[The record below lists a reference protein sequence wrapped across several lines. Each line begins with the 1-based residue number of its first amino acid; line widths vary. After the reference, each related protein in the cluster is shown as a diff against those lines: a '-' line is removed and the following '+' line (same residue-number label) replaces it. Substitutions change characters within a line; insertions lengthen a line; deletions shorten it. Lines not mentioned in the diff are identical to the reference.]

1 MKRSVA
7 RFGVTL
13 IEVMI
18 AIGLIAVIAGL
29 ALMAIQKVRDSA
41 STMACRGNLGQIALA
56 ARNYADTNGRLP
68 PGFSNATKAG
78 VLVYLLPYLDQ
89 KPTFQ
94 QLPPGVQQGTG
105 AVWSTQVPLGA
116 TSPVNTRIPVFE
128 CPAANLYSASYQ
140 FGTVSSEVF
149 APTIT
154 TGGSGSSGSTG
165 SGTTTTTGL
174 TLKQMLASSDPSI
187 VSQGQNIA
195 NDLNQIF
202 YAAWAAQTVV
212 DTWDNWGAPEA
223 AYTVNIGGG
232 SVVVRGGEDTSSA
245 YDFAGSPFWN
255 AQGSFVVNGQTVN
268 VNLSET
274 DTFLAM
280 MNGTPTDLA
289 SRVAGNNGGYLSSS
303 EGNSYDGNTA
313 NTQNILANNSTPGN
327 NAALGFGAP
336 DRTLQALGST
346 SVPPW
351 NNPMFWAFY
360 KQAYPNDPAWTS
372 QSTTAPSG
380 PSTPG
385 SSAPPTMTMGTGIG
399 FTIVPNSPNDSM
411 MGRTSYVGNSG
422 MYAFVGDPAN
432 TGNTAFSSGPYFPDS
447 AVTLESISDGLSNT
461 IGFGEA
467 LGGPESMTRTFALTW
482 MGSGVMPSYWD
493 CQSPAAWYTFGSNHA
508 GYVNFAMC
516 DGSVRGFNKVPA
528 SPSDGANTGIAP
540 ANINTPHWTAF
551 QRAAGIQDNAAPDF
565 SQLD

>member
-1 MKRSVA
+1 MKRPVS

-13 IEVMI
+13 IELMTV
-18 AIGLIAVIAGL
+18 IGVIAVIAGL

-41 STMACRGNLGQIALA
+41 SNAQCRHNLGQIALA
-56 ARNYADTNGRLP
+56 ARAYADTNGRLP

-89 KPTFQ
+89 QPTFS
-94 QLPPGVQQGTG
+94 QLPAGVQQGTG
-105 AVWSTQVPLGA
+105 AAWSTQAPLSS
-116 TSPVNTRIPVFE
+116 TNPVNTRIPLFE
-128 CPAANLYSASYQ
+128 CPAANLYSATYT
-140 FGTVSSEVF
+140 FGTVNSEVF

-154 TGGSGSSGSTG
+154 TGGSGSSGSGGT
-165 SGTTTTTGL
+165 TTTTTGL
-174 TLKQMLASSDPSI
+174 TLKQMLGSSDPSI
-187 VSQGQNIA
+187 VNQGQNIA

-223 AYTVNIGGG
+223 EYAVNIGGG
-232 SVVVRGGEDTSSA
+232 TVTVRGGEDTSAS
-245 YDFAGSPFWN
+245 YDYAGSPFWN
-255 AQGSFVVNGQTVN
+255 AQGSFVVNGQTIN

-289 SRVAGNNGGYLSSS
+289 SRVAGASANYLNSW

-313 NTQNILANNSTPGN
+313 NTQNILNQNSTPGN
-327 NAALGFGAP
+327 NAAVAFNAP
-336 DRTLQALGST
+336 DRTLQTLGST

-351 NNPMFWAFY
+351 NNPLFWAFY
-360 KQAYPNDPAWTS
+360 QQAYPNDPAWTS
-372 QSTTAPSG
+372 QSTTTPT
-380 PSTPG
+380 PPTPG
-385 SSAPPTMTMGTGIG
+385 TPAPPVMTMGTGIG

-432 TGNTAFSSGPYFPDS
+432 PGNKAFSTGPYYPDS
-447 AVTLESISDGLSNT
+447 AVTPDSISDGLSYT

-467 LGGPESMTRTFALTW
+467 LGGPESMSRTFALTW

-493 CQSPAAWYTFGSNHA
+493 CQSSAAWYTFGSAHA

-516 DGSVRGFNKVPA
+516 DGSVRMIRKTTA
-528 SPSDGANTGIAP
+528 SPADSANPGSTTP
-540 ANINTPHWTAF
+540 AAINTPRWIAF
-551 QRAAGIQDNAAPDF
+551 QLAAGIQDNEAPDF